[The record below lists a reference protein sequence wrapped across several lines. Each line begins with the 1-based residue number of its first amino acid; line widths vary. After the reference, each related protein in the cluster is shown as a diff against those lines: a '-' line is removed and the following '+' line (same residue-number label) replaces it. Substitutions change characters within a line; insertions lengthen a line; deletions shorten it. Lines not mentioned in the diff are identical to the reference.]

1 MLKEELFARIWER
14 FGTLIILLSLILIVS
29 LLSPYFFTVDNLMQV
44 VVQSSIFMLIGMA
57 ELFAI
62 LTAGIDLSVGSI
74 IALTGAVMAKM
85 MAAGWGILPSVL
97 VGGIGLGALLGSIN
111 GTLIAV
117 TELPPFI
124 ITLGG
129 LTVYRGITLVI
140 TEGRPIY
147 NYPYE
152 FNIIFAG
159 QWKGI
164 PSPILVVV
172 IAGVITHVF
181 LKYTKTGRNIYAIG
195 GNVKAAWLS
204 GVRVKTHLIV
214 AYTMSGLLSGV
225 AALIMVARVAAA
237 EPLAGTGYELF
248 AIASTV
254 IGGTSF
260 FGGIGNVPGTIIGAL
275 VIGVINNALNILNVQ
290 TYYQQIVSGLVI
302 IGTVYANKILIRRG
316 EK

>member
-1 MLKEELFARIWER
+1 
-14 FGTLIILLSLILIVS
+14 
-29 LLSPYFFTVDNLMQV
+29 
-44 VVQSSIFMLIGMA
+44 MLIGMA

-62 LTAGIDLSVGSI
+62 LTAGIDLSVGSV

-85 MAAGWGILPSVL
+85 MSAGYGIFTSVL
-97 VGGIGLGALLGSIN
+97 IGGIGLGALLGSIN
-111 GTLIAV
+111 GALIAF
-117 TELPPFI
+117 TGLPPFI

-129 LTVYRGITLVI
+129 LTIYRGITLVV
-140 TEGRPIY
+140 TGGRPIY

-152 FNIIFAG
+152 FNMIFAG

-164 PSPILVVV
+164 PSPIIVVL
-172 IAGVITHVF
+172 IAGIIMHIF

-195 GNVKAAWLS
+195 GNEKAAWLS
-204 GVRVKTHLIV
+204 GVKVKTHLIL

-225 AALIMVARVAAA
+225 AGLIMMSRVGAA
-237 EPLAGTGYELF
+237 EPLAGNGYELF

-260 FGGIGNVPGTIIGAL
+260 FGGIGSVPGTIIGAL

-302 IGTVYANKILIRRG
+302 IGTVYANKVLIRRG
-316 EK
+316 EQ

>member
-1 MLKEELFARIWER
+1 MKNELFAKIWER
-14 FGTLIILLSLILIVS
+14 FGTLIILLSLVLIVS
-29 LLSPYFFTVDNLMQV
+29 MLSPYFFTMDNLLQV

-62 LTAGIDLSVGSI
+62 LTAGIDLSVGSV

-85 MAAGWGILPSVL
+85 MSAGYGIFTSVL
-97 VGGIGLGALLGSIN
+97 IGGIGLGALLGSIN
-111 GTLIAV
+111 GALIAF
-117 TELPPFI
+117 TGLPPFI

-129 LTVYRGITLVI
+129 LTIYRGITLVV
-140 TEGRPIY
+140 TGGRPIY

-152 FNIIFAG
+152 FNMIFAG

-164 PSPILVVV
+164 PSPIIVVL
-172 IAGVITHVF
+172 IAGIIMHIF

-195 GNVKAAWLS
+195 GNEKAAWLS
-204 GVRVKTHLIV
+204 GVKVKTHLIL

-225 AALIMVARVAAA
+225 AGLIMMSRVGAA
-237 EPLAGTGYELF
+237 EPLAGNGYELF

-260 FGGIGNVPGTIIGAL
+260 FGGIGSVPGTIIGAL

-302 IGTVYANKILIRRG
+302 IGTVYANKVLIRRG
-316 EK
+316 EQ

>member
-1 MLKEELFARIWER
+1 LKNELFAKIWER
-14 FGTLIILLSLILIVS
+14 FGTLIILLSLVLIVS
-29 LLSPYFFTVDNLMQV
+29 MLSPYFFTMDNLLQV

-62 LTAGIDLSVGSI
+62 LTAGIDLSVGSV

-85 MAAGWGILPSVL
+85 MSAGYGIFTSVL
-97 VGGIGLGALLGSIN
+97 IGGIGLGALLGSIN
-111 GTLIAV
+111 GALIAF
-117 TELPPFI
+117 TGLPPFI

-129 LTVYRGITLVI
+129 LTIYRGITLVV
-140 TEGRPIY
+140 TGGRPIY

-152 FNIIFAG
+152 FNMIFAG

-164 PSPILVVV
+164 PSPIIVVL
-172 IAGVITHVF
+172 IAGIIMHIF

-195 GNVKAAWLS
+195 GNEKAAWLS
-204 GVRVKTHLIV
+204 GVKVKTHLIL

-225 AALIMVARVAAA
+225 AGLIMMSRVGAA
-237 EPLAGTGYELF
+237 EPLAGNGYELF

-260 FGGIGNVPGTIIGAL
+260 FGGIGSVPGTIIGAL

-302 IGTVYANKILIRRG
+302 IGTVYANKVLIRRG
-316 EK
+316 EQ